1 MRLGRL
7 LRNAGVVVLAL
18 IAGLAVFVQIQ
29 QHIFRWRAE
38 RLLADMRE
46 LQSHKSTWVDAQ
58 KIMERWGAWGS
69 YEGACAAERCEYRL
83 IIVDTI
89 SALVWAN
96 VDRYPFLRTLSLPC
110 MFLGEKDAF
119 IVATLDI
126 KNGIVEKSSYQLD
139 FGEIF
144 ARANAVN
151 EFEPYI
157 AWDQRMLHPEYWV
170 GKNGACTGCIKFETG
185 FTPLAGREKIRELT
199 DFNFSCITRLWP
211 CTTEADIMP
220 TAWKQYQEER
230 PGNVARWNA
239 FVECKAPLEF
249 YGSENS
255 SIAIVDVISRHGPMA
270 SGGSTDWSARVR
282 IIRSLKGEMP
292 WPQDKIL
299 TASESDRGE
308 EIHGRGSTDMLAGKQ
323 YIVFGEIEEYPQGK
337 KVLMFDNCGVV
348 PYNEQNLS
356 AILRGIDA
364 SLVRHIPKR

>member
-151 EFEPYI
+151 ENPTSHGI
-157 AWDQRMLHPEYWV
+157 SV
-170 GKNGACTGCIKFETG
+170 CCIQSIGLERTAHAQAVSSLK
-185 FTPLAGREKIRELT
+185 LALLRSRAGRK
-199 DFNFSCITRLWP
+199 
-211 CTTEADIMP
+211 
-220 TAWKQYQEER
+220 Y
-230 PGNVARWNA
+230 
-239 FVECKAPLEF
+239 
-249 YGSENS
+249 
-255 SIAIVDVISRHGPMA
+255 A
-270 SGGSTDWSARVR
+270 S
-282 IIRSLKGEMP
+282 
-292 WPQDKIL
+292 
-299 TASESDRGE
+299 
-308 EIHGRGSTDMLAGKQ
+308 
-323 YIVFGEIEEYPQGK
+323 
-337 KVLMFDNCGVV
+337 
-348 PYNEQNLS
+348 
-356 AILRGIDA
+356 
-364 SLVRHIPKR
+364 